1 MNMLYPRESKT
12 SKVLVYACNKCDF
25 EAPAA
30 SPVVF
35 RHEVIKSERNQ
46 LEKVPDGIITD
57 PTLGRENIECPKCK
71 SRGAV
76 FVMPK
81 IGTSDDRIK
90 LIFVCTNAACIYK
103 WQA

>member
-1 MNMLYPRESKT
+1 MLYPRESKT
-12 SKVLVYACNKCDF
+12 AKELVYACQKCAY
-25 EAPAA
+25 EAPAE

-46 LEKVPDGIITD
+46 LEKVPDAIITD
-57 PTLGRENIECPKCK
+57 PTLGRENMECPKCL

-76 FVMPK
+76 FIMPK

-90 LIFVCTNAACIYK
+90 LIFVCTNADCVHK
-103 WQA
+103 WQE